1 MAIHKIKIFSGR
13 GSEYLAEKIA
23 ASFGTTLGQSEV
35 LRFSD
40 GEFQPCYNESIR
52 GCTVFIIQSTFPP
65 SDNLMELLMMID
77 AARRASAYKV
87 VAVIPYFGWARQDR
101 KDRPRVPIGAK
112 LVANLL
118 MAAGVDRV
126 MTMDLHA
133 DQIQGFFDVPVD
145 ALYASGIFIPYIK
158 SLKIE
163 DLSIA
168 SMAIHKI
175 KIFSG
180 RGSEY
185 LAEKIAA
192 SFGTTLGQ
200 SEVLRFSDGEFQPC
214 YNESIRGCTVF
225 IIQSTFPPSD
235 NLMELLM
242 MIDAARRA
250 SAYKVVAVI
259 PYFGWARQDRK
270 DRPRV
275 PIGAKLVANLLMAAG
290 VDRVMTMDL
299 HADQIQ
305 GFFDVPVDALY
316 ASGIFI
322 PYIKSLKIEDLS
334 IAAPDMGG
342 AKRANTYAKLLGTP
356 IIISHKERAKANVVG
371 KMTAIGEVEGRNI
384 LIVDDM
390 IDTAGTICMA
400 ADMLMSR
407 GAKSVRAA
415 ITHPVL
421 SGPAY
426 ERINDS
432 ALEEVIV
439 TDTIP
444 LNPDKDLHKFT
455 VLTIADMFAD
465 VIERVHNYKEISSIF
480 FK

>member
-133 DQIQGFFDVPVD
+133 DQIQGFFAVPVD
-145 ALYASGIFIPYIK
+145 ALYASGIFIPYI
-158 SLKIE
+158 E
-163 DLSIA
+163 
-168 SMAIHKI
+168 
-175 KIFSG
+175 
-180 RGSEY
+180 
-185 LAEKIAA
+185 
-192 SFGTTLGQ
+192 
-200 SEVLRFSDGEFQPC
+200 
-214 YNESIRGCTVF
+214 
-225 IIQSTFPPSD
+225 
-235 NLMELLM
+235 
-242 MIDAARRA
+242 
-250 SAYKVVAVI
+250 
-259 PYFGWARQDRK
+259 
-270 DRPRV
+270 
-275 PIGAKLVANLLMAAG
+275 
-290 VDRVMTMDL
+290 
-299 HADQIQ
+299 
-305 GFFDVPVDALY
+305 
-316 ASGIFI
+316 
-322 PYIKSLKIEDLS
+322 SLKIEDLS

>member
-1 MAIHKIKIFSGR
+1 MAIHKIKFFAGQ
-13 GSEYLAEKIA
+13 GSEYLAEKIV
-23 ASFGTTLGQSEV
+23 ASYGTTLGKSDV

-40 GEFQPCYNESIR
+40 GEFQPSYNESIR

-87 VAVIPYFGWARQDR
+87 VAVMPYFGWARQDR

-112 LVANLL
+112 LVANML
-118 MAAGVDRV
+118 MAAGVDRI

-145 ALYASGIFIPYIK
+145 ALYASGIFVPYIK
-158 SLKIE
+158 SL
-163 DLSIA
+163 
-168 SMAIHKI
+168 
-175 KIFSG
+175 
-180 RGSEY
+180 
-185 LAEKIAA
+185 
-192 SFGTTLGQ
+192 
-200 SEVLRFSDGEFQPC
+200 
-214 YNESIRGCTVF
+214 N
-225 IIQSTFPPSD
+225 
-235 NLMELLM
+235 
-242 MIDAARRA
+242 
-250 SAYKVVAVI
+250 
-259 PYFGWARQDRK
+259 
-270 DRPRV
+270 
-275 PIGAKLVANLLMAAG
+275 
-290 VDRVMTMDL
+290 
-299 HADQIQ
+299 
-305 GFFDVPVDALY
+305 
-316 ASGIFI
+316 
-322 PYIKSLKIEDLS
+322 IEDLS
-334 IAAPDMGG
+334 IAAPHGFLLLQPDMGG
-342 AKRANTYAKLLGTP
+342 AKRANTYAKHLGTP

-371 KMTAIGEVEGRNI
+371 KMTAIGEVEGRNV

-400 ADMLMSR
+400 ADMLMAR

-444 LNPDKDLHKFT
+444 LKPEKDLHKFT
-455 VLTIADMFAD
+455 VLSVADLFAD